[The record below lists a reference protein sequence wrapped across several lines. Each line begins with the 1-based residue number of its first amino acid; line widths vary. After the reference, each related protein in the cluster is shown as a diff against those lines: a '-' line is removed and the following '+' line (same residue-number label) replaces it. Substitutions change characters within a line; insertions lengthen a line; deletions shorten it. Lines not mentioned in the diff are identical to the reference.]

1 MKIKHKVKSALVP
14 KLECAHVST
23 CLPDYFGGHHL
34 AWVCIPIYKAL
45 SLVEIKSAIRSELN
59 QGAIGGSDERTRD
72 DSGEIGDA
80 WFYRAHAA
88 VNRIKPTKKGQRR
101 FFADVETPN
110 GDESED
116 CVYAYFVFCEA

>member
-14 KLECAHVST
+14 QLECVHADT
-23 CLPDYFGGHHL
+23 CLPGYWGGHHL

-45 SLVEIKSAIRSELN
+45 SLAEIKSAIHSELN
-59 QGAIGGSDERTRD
+59 QGAIGGSDKRTRD
-72 DSGEIGDA
+72 DSGEIGDT

-88 VNRIKPTKKGQRR
+88 VNRIKPSKKGQIL

-110 GDESED
+110 DDECEE
-116 CVYAYFVFCEA
+116 CVYAYFVFREA

>member
-1 MKIKHKVKSALVP
+1 MKIKKSLVP
-14 KLECAHVST
+14 QLECVHADT
-23 CLPDYFGGHHL
+23 CLPDYWGGHHL
-34 AWVCIPIYKAL
+34 AHISIPVYGRM
-45 SLVEIKSAIRSELN
+45 SLRDIKSALRSELN

-88 VNRIKPTKKGQRR
+88 VNRIKPSKKGQRL
-101 FFADVETPN
+101 FFADVEPPN
-110 GDESED
+110 DDELEE